1 MKNAKEY
8 KRRLLL
14 AKEEE
19 YRFYETFNRYC
30 GKEERARLSD
40 LLKLNKQLV
49 RTDDSY
55 SRVDGCD
62 ARCIIHYEASGRSG
76 HNYLISYGETVCKIV
91 HWIDADK
98 HMHTSFVKLW
108 DGYSQTTLKH
118 INAFLAMDNI
128 KPLTKYDWVMLD
140 SCVLYDADDYEV
152 KEYEGC

>member
-30 GKEERARLSD
+30 GKQERARLAD
-40 LLKLNKQLV
+40 LLKLNRQLV
-49 RTDDSY
+49 RTDITY
-55 SRVDGCD
+55 GRVVGCD
-62 ARCIIHYEASGRSG
+62 ARCITHYEADGSSS
-76 HNYLISYGETVCKIV
+76 HNYLISYGTTVCKIV
-91 HWIDADK
+91 YWCDADRNT
-98 HMHTSFVKLW
+98 HTGFVKLW
-108 DGYSQTTLKH
+108 EGYSNTTLKH

-140 SCVLYDADDYEV
+140 SCTMYDADSGEV
-152 KEYEGC
+152 KGYR